1 LDTALANKHFAGTEY
16 YGTDFIDMRA
26 EVGLLTRNVKYQG
39 DPDFSEPNQYGA
51 TIMLHSDGDD
61 TSKGRISYTE
71 LFNCGQAFKV
81 GKYPIHFHMIGYVSA
96 SFVRG
101 NAIHQ
106 SYNRATTIHGVH
118 GLTI

>member
-1 LDTALANKHFAGTEY
+1 MDTALANKHFAGTEY
-16 YGTDFIDMRA
+16 YGNDFIDMRA

-96 SFVRG
+96 SYVKG
-101 NAIHQ
+101 NAIH
-106 SYNRATTIHGVH
+106 
-118 GLTI
+118 